1 LIKRGRRVPAVV
13 VVVESLF
20 LFCGFTGIWRRIAFA
35 TSFSGN
41 NNFFCVDV
49 VGVVVLVVAAVV
61 VVFVNLVSVG
71 FSIVVVV
78 VVVVVVGED

>member
-13 VVVESLF
+13 VVVESLL
-20 LFCGFTGIWRRIAFA
+20 LFCGFTGIRRRIAFA

-41 NNFFCVDV
+41 NNSFCINV
-49 VGVVVLVVAAVV
+49 VGVVVLVVTAVV

-78 VVVVVVGED
+78 VDVVAED